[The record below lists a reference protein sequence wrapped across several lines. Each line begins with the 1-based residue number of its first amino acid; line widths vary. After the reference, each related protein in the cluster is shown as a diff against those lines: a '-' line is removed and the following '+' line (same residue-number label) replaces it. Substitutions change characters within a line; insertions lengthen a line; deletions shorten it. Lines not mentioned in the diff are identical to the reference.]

1 MDVTVALYF
10 YHLGVSHGVYHYWY
24 FGLTITFILVRLV
37 RIGPLGFETGI
48 NNKHGKKSHKIYCKN
63 LPI

>member
-24 FGLTITFILVRLV
+24 FGLTITFILVSLDMKK
-37 RIGPLGFETGI
+37 FELL
-48 NNKHGKKSHKIYCKN
+48 S
-63 LPI
+63 

>member
-24 FGLTITFILVRLV
+24 FGLTITFILV
-37 RIGPLGFETGI
+37 
-48 NNKHGKKSHKIYCKN
+48 KIIFYVFSAGCDS
-63 LPI
+63 

>member
-24 FGLTITFILVRLV
+24 FGLTITFILVRQV
-37 RIGPLGFETGI
+37 GI
-48 NNKHGKKSHKIYCKN
+48 S
-63 LPI
+63 LP